1 MDLATIDVAFISLTK
16 VLGVIS
22 DLLIP
27 RGEIIALIKPQF
39 EAGREHV
46 GKHGI
51 VKDPKIHERVIQ
63 KVIQLA
69 VDNGFS
75 PMHLD
80 FSPITGGEGNIEFLI
95 HLKSVTGTPNIDLR
109 SDVSGTVA
117 SAHRILTA

>member
-1 MDLATIDVAFISLTK
+1 MV
-16 VLGVIS
+16 
-22 DLLIP
+22 
-27 RGEIIALIKPQF
+27 ALIKPQF

-51 VKDPKIHERVIQ
+51 VKDPKIHPENVIQ

-69 VDNGFS
+69 AESGFS
-75 PMHLD
+75 PLHLD

-95 HLKSVTGTPNIDLR
+95 HLKSVTGTPEVGPEIN
-109 SDVSGTVA
+109 VKETVE